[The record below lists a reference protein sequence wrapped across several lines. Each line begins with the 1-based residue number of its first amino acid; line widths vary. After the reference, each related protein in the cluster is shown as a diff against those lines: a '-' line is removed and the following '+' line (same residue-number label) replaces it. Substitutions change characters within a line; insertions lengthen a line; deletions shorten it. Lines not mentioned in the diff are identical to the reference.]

1 MYLAGQ
7 GLPLESQSLARPRP
21 ASGIQM
27 ANAMTRIQLTVL
39 SLVSGILLLL
49 AAGCGGGGGSS
60 SLGGL
65 NVFISD
71 DMGSGYDQIWV
82 RVHQI
87 DVQSSGG
94 GFTTVFS
101 SAEGVPVD
109 VTNLTDGAPK
119 FLYMGNGKI
128 AAGEYTGMRVTMSR
142 NLTLVP
148 TGSTTGE
155 ACTFDASFDF
165 GTDQT
170 RATFGFGAPVSLS
183 SNDSIIVDFDLPNW
197 NRVGNVVTPAFKR
210 GDDSTLGNPLRHEDE
225 DYHGTVASLN
235 GTAPDQTFTLSRT
248 AGSFQVTTDTNTII
262 FREDT
267 VGSPALAN
275 SQRVEVRGTFD
286 VNSNSLLARVIKIED
301 NEQDDDHKVE
311 GTTSDLDTNA
321 LTVVVAIHEAEGFLP
336 QGPSLTVQFSS
347 STRFFT
353 KAGAPLTL
361 SEMLTFLATGIA
373 IEAEGTY
380 ASGNNTL
387 TATKIKLHPEDGDD
401 HEAEAKGAASNLNAG
416 AGTFDLTLSSWY
428 GFSATAGQ
436 VVAIVTT
443 GSTTFRNDN
452 GDVISANDFFAGL
465 QAGQWAEVEG
475 SYDSGTLTADKAK
488 LEDEGG
494 GGGGQPEAEGY
505 VTASNLGAGTFTIS
519 LVEWFGFNG
528 SPGAQ
533 QVVQTTGSTEFLD
546 GDGNPM
552 TQANFFAGLTIGKE
566 VDAKGSYSGGV
577 LTATRARY
585 KD

>member
-1 MYLAGQ
+1 
-7 GLPLESQSLARPRP
+7 
-21 ASGIQM
+21 M

-39 SLVSGILLLL
+39 SLLSGILLLL

-109 VTNLTDGAPK
+109 VTNLTDGASK

-148 TGSTTGE
+148 TGSTSGE

-170 RATFGFGAPVSLS
+170 RATFGFGAPVSFS
-183 SNDSIIVDFDLPNW
+183 SNDSVIVDFDLPNW

-225 DYHGTVASLN
+225 DYHGTVASLT

-275 SQRVEVRGTFD
+275 GQRVEVRGTFD

-321 LTVVVAIHEAEGFLP
+321 LTVVVAIREAEGFLP

-347 STRFFT
+347 ITRFFT

-380 ASGNNTL
+380 ASGTNTL
-387 TATKIKLHPEDGDD
+387 TATRIKLHPEDGDD
-401 HEAEAKGAASNLNAG
+401 HEAEAKGAASNLNTG
-416 AGTFDLTLSSWY
+416 AGTFDLTLSNWY

-436 VVAIVTT
+436 VVPIVTT
-443 GSTTFRNDN
+443 GSTAFRNDN

-475 SYDSGTLTADKAK
+475 TYDSGTLTADKAK

-528 SPGAQ
+528 SPGAP

-552 TQANFFAGLTIGKE
+552 TQANFFAGLTLGKE
-566 VDAKGSYSGGV
+566 VDAKGSYAGGV